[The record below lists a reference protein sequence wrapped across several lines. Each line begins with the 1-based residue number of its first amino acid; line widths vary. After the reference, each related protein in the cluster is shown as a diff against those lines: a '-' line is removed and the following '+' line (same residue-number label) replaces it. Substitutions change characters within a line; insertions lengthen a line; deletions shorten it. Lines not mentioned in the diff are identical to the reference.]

1 MTAAADPP
9 APRRA
14 PQPADQPAL
23 RSVPQPSEAMP
34 SQPAGADAVAMTLT
48 GLGTLAR
55 TDWASQPTAALAA
68 TLLDLE
74 RAESVLVAARSRVLA
89 AFTAQRGF
97 EDDGQGS
104 ARSWLTWQ
112 SRVTRPAANAAVSWA
127 RRLGEHPALAD
138 ALAGGR
144 VSVSW
149 ARQLADWSDL
159 LPAGARGEADAILA
173 AAAANGLDLAGV
185 GRLAEEIRRR
195 TATPD
200 TDGPDDGFGD
210 RALHLAATLGGA
222 GRLTGDLT
230 ARCAASLAAV
240 LDSLARKA
248 GPEDTRT
255 AAQRRHDA
263 LEEACRRL
271 LASGCLPDR
280 AGQPV
285 HLNLQ
290 LTLDQ
295 LLNGLDPHPGPGDTG
310 SGGAGPDGPEPGW
323 PAAAMAG
330 PGDDCD
336 AALVPMVTG
345 RVDHDLLDALA
356 GRLVPGTPLWAAFH
370 PARPGPCEQCGHTPP
385 AGPATAH
392 LATPG
397 TTATSRTS
405 AAPPPAGCSSKPP
418 SRCCP
423 APAGSRPCCAP
434 APCPRPPR
442 SVSLP
447 LDVGPVTELVPPH
460 LRRAIIARDQHC
472 AAPGCSQPPAAC
484 HVHHIVPR
492 SQGGTT
498 SLANCLLMCPF
509 HHLILIH
516 RWGWTITLNA
526 DGTTTATSPNGKQLH
541 SHSPPPATAA

>member
-1 MTAAADPP
+1 M
-9 APRRA
+9 
-14 PQPADQPAL
+14 
-23 RSVPQPSEAMP
+23 
-34 SQPAGADAVAMTLT
+34 
-48 GLGTLAR
+48 
-55 TDWASQPTAALAA
+55 
-68 TLLDLE
+68 
-74 RAESVLVAARSRVLA
+74 
-89 AFTAQRGF
+89 
-97 EDDGQGS
+97 
-104 ARSWLTWQ
+104 
-112 SRVTRPAANAAVSWA
+112 
-127 RRLGEHPALAD
+127 
-138 ALAGGR
+138 
-144 VSVSW
+144 SW

-173 AAAANGLDLAGV
+173 AAAANGLDLAGL

-295 LLNGLDPHPGPGDTG
+295 LLNGLDPHPGPASPASSG

-345 RVDHDLLDALA
+345 RVDHDLLDTLA
-356 GRLVPGTPLWAAFH
+356 ARLVPGTPLWAAFH
-370 PARPGPCEQCGHTPP
+370 PARPGSCEQCGHTPP
-385 AGPATAH
+385 RSDH
-392 LATPG
+392 HPG
-397 TTATSRTS
+397 HPGHTATGRTW
-405 AAPPPAGCSSKPP
+405 AAPRRGGCCWRPR

-423 APAGSRPCCAP
+423 APAGSRPCSAP
-434 APCPRPPR
+434 APSPHPPR
-442 SVSLP
+442 QS
-447 LDVGPVTELVPPH
+447 
-460 LRRAIIARDQHC
+460 
-472 AAPGCSQPPAAC
+472 AC
-484 HVHHIVPR
+484 P
-492 SQGGTT
+492 ST
-498 SLANCLLMCPF
+498 SG
-509 HHLILIH
+509 
-516 RWGWTITLNA
+516 R
-526 DGTTTATSPNGKQLH
+526 
-541 SHSPPPATAA
+541 